1 MILPFNV
8 CVLMTK
14 MRNYSSIWT
23 PFWTPFG
30 PLLGPKWDGVMASML
45 CTLSRGIP
53 IILYPI
59 DRPSPEGS
67 RDPIWGAPDH
77 APEVPSRGARWGADR
92 GDQRFI
98 ISISDR
104 DPDLGS
110 PETGLK
116 GLKGTPFG
124 PIPNPFGDGMRP

>member
-14 MRNYSSIWT
+14 MRNYSFIWT

-67 RDPIWGAPDH
+67 RDPKWGAPDH
-77 APEVPSRGARWGADR
+77 APEVPSRGARWGADQ
-92 GDQRFI
+92 GWPKI
-98 ISISDR
+98 HHL
-104 DPDLGS
+104 DLGS
-110 PETGLK
+110 RSGSR
-116 GLKGTPFG
+116 
-124 PIPNPFGDGMRP
+124 IPRNRAKRA